1 MEPLMGEHV
10 VVVRDVREIDIHGAR
25 FLDIA
30 YALEGSDEV
39 LTCRIGPESV
49 EGGAHPGDRVRMQ
62 FVMRQPV
69 RVRPA

>member
-1 MEPLMGEHV
+1 MGEHV
-10 VVVRDVREIDIHGAR
+10 AVVREVREVDIHGAR

-30 YALEGSDEV
+30 YALEGSDGV

-49 EGGAHPGDRVRMQ
+49 EGGVRPGDRVLMQ